1 MVFCNNQCVITHC
14 RSSNQHLLLGGLP
27 YLNKWLP
34 NQFLKKAEILRFP
47 FVPVGENEFTVEQ
60 LFGEGLNWA
69 GAVMIVLLGQQRR
82 FQTPQSPPP
91 SSPLQPSWHFYHF
104 TWHPL
109 QVRVLGLLLSHL
121 QSSESG
127 WEGWEHQGVNIEHY
141 ICFSNDTNKHQGDP
155 VETNGW
161 SDQKVPSSQQPG
173 QLRFWSVSFSLAN
186 FRALPHLWFS
196 THMLTAVSDFC
207 HIEQIPEDKLQ
218 RDWEHA
224 CWAC

>member
-1 MVFCNNQCVITHC
+1 MLHVHLVLFKALVGASVRLLHSRWVDSCKDIFSRKKAMIYCNNQCVLSLIADQAISICYWEVFHILINGFQISFW
-14 RSSNQHLLLGGLP
+14 RKP
-27 YLNKWLP
+27 
-34 NQFLKKAEILRFP
+34 EISRFP

-82 FQTPQSPPP
+82 FQTPQSPPPPP

-127 WEGWEHQGVNIEHY
+127 WEGWEHQGVNNEHN

-173 QLRFWSVSFSLAN
+173 QFRFWSF
-186 FRALPHLWFS
+186 F
-196 THMLTAVSDFC
+196 
-207 HIEQIPEDKLQ
+207 
-218 RDWEHA
+218 
-224 CWAC
+224 